1 VASQLKD
8 QFGPG
13 VPRAI
18 AGMIHAVYPRFR
30 GEDFIRDVLKSYE
43 PLSLTARAARIADA
57 MHTHLP
63 TDFSRAVDILL
74 ASASQPHDHRAA
86 NGMTAF
92 LYMPHLLFVAKHG
105 LDHFEDSMRAQHALT
120 QLFTAEFSIRAFL
133 ERHPDKT
140 LERLHLWTAD
150 PSHHVR
156 RLVSEGTRP
165 RLPWAPRLRTFQRDP
180 RPVVELLEKLKD
192 DPELYVRRSVANNLN
207 DIGKD
212 HPELLTRVARRWLRG
227 ASAERRWI
235 VSHALR
241 SAVKRAEAG
250 ALAVLGYGEKA
261 AVTLRGVDIAPASP
275 RIGGHVDVAFEI
287 VNRSRRIQRVLV
299 DLVVHFVKARGT
311 GPKTFK
317 LRAVELAPGAR
328 AEFAKRIGLG
338 QLTTR
343 KHHAGV
349 HRVEALLN
357 GARVRLGEFR
367 LRPAL

>member
-1 VASQLKD
+1 MI
-8 QFGPG
+8 
-13 VPRAI
+13 RAV
-18 AGMIHAVYPRFR
+18 HPDFPH
-30 GEDFIRDVLKSYE
+30 EDFLRDVAKGYG
-43 PLSLTARAARIADA
+43 PLSLTARSARIADA
-57 MHTHLP
+57 LHAHLP
-63 TDFSRAVDILL
+63 ADFPRAVDILL

-86 NGMTAF
+86 SGMGGF
-92 LYMPHLLFVAKHG
+92 LFMPHLAFIAKHG

-120 QLFTAEFSIRAFL
+120 QRFTAEFSIRAFL
-133 ERHPDKT
+133 EAHPEKT

-150 PSHHVR
+150 PSHPVR

-165 RLPWAPRLRTFQRDP
+165 RLPWAPRLRAFQRDP
-180 RPVVELLEKLKD
+180 RPVIELLEKLKD

-212 HPELLTRVARRWLRG
+212 HPELLTRLARRWLRG

-235 VSHALR
+235 VNHALR

-261 AVTLRGVDIAPASP
+261 AVSLRAVAITPASP
-275 RIGGHVDVAFEI
+275 RIGDVVTIGFEI
-287 VNRSRRIQRVLV
+287 VNRSRRAQRVLA

-311 GPKTFK
+311 GAKTFK
-317 LRAVELAPGAR
+317 LRAVELPPGAR
-328 AEFAKRIGLG
+328 ESFAKRIGLG

-343 KHHAGV
+343 KHYPGV

-357 GARVRLGEFR
+357 GARVPLGEFR
-367 LRPAL
+367 LRPMP